1 MAMYRQSG
9 WTERVGLRGGG
20 GCPGDNGGSNSNSN
34 DHHHYHHEGG
44 GPPPDSVSVRVA
56 PHHRVGAAGA
66 RNRRSGRSEKALLK
80 LSSRRGLLF
89 ILPSLLLIFVTFFA
103 FSILSRDTKDVQ
115 HFYDQTKSNSM
126 DGLSNATKKNA
137 AFKVLKFGHGSVSL
151 GRDSRYWD
159 GDDRRRDDEYNEDAV
174 EHYNVTISISRGR
187 KHVREKWKNQEN
199 PSKSAEGHVVTGVSE
214 NVPVTGTFGRPPTKQ
229 TWNYKNKRLYNEGGQ
244 NELKHYEAEFQ
255 ASKKKEE
262 DREKYSSSDSHSA
275 QKNKNKLSSMDD
287 MDEGSQ
293 SDKIDIDDEYDI
305 DVQDINVDDEIDGSN
320 DQTDSSFQKYHS
332 KRELVGGITREDSS
346 ILSER
351 SAGDKAQNVHNGGTE
366 GHSAKTTSLGTKSSV
381 KRRGKRH
388 KNTSASCGMKFLN
401 SSSHVIEP
409 LESKKFMR
417 FSLHY
422 TEREDAPSGLE
433 NWEPRFAGH
442 QSLEEREQSFNASDQ
457 RINCGFVKGPS
468 GFPSTGFDLA
478 EDDMKFMSSC
488 HIAVSSCIFGNSD
501 RLRVPNN
508 KMVSRLSRKSVCF
521 VMFVDENTL
530 ETMSLEGQKPD
541 QMGFVGLWKI
551 VMVKN
556 LPYSDMRRVGKVPK
570 FLAHR
575 LFTTARIAPID
586 IGHAI
591 ASSNPHSH
599 SRRPREIVLLC
610 KTKINNLHGYILS
623 SSSPNFSLIDSRRG
637 GSCHNDQPAR
647 QQEQDRN
654 QGPATEQQAG
664 PGRLRRQRAQTSHR
678 DCSRADKQ
686 RPMLP
691 ETVEV
696 RSLESDG
703 GRGNRQAD
711 RALLEKQSRDRR
723 RETGAGKEPRQ
734 QGSPEPDGARRRSRR
749 RADAQ
754 AEPDGGSGVGR
765 GEGVG

>member
-9 WTERVGLRGGG
+9 WTDRVGLRGGG

-34 DHHHYHHEGG
+34 DHHHHHHEGG

-115 HFYDQTKSNSM
+115 HFYDQTKTNSM
-126 DGLSNATKKNA
+126 DSLSNATKKNA

-187 KHVREKWKNQEN
+187 KHVREKWKKQED
-199 PSKSAEGHVVTGVSE
+199 PYKSAEGHVVTSVSE
-214 NVPVTGTFGRPPTKQ
+214 NVPVKGTFGRPLTKQ

-255 ASKKKEE
+255 ASKEKEE
-262 DREKYSSSDSHSA
+262 GREKYSSSDSHSA
-275 QKNKNKLSSMDD
+275 QKNKNKLSSMED

-332 KRELVGGITREDSS
+332 KKELVSGITREDSS

-351 SAGDKAQNVHNGGTE
+351 SAGDKAQNVHNGGAE

-442 QSLEEREQSFNASDQ
+442 QSLEERERSFNASDQ

-551 VMVKN
+551 VVVKN

-575 LFTTARIAPID
+575 LFTTARYSIWLDSKLRLQNDPLLILEYFLFRK
-586 IGHAI
+586 GHEYAI
-591 ASSNPHSH
+591 SNHYDRH
-599 SRRPREIVLLC
+599 CVWEEVMQNKRLD
-610 KTKINNLHGYILS
+610 KFNHT
-623 SSSPNFSLIDSRRG
+623 LID
-637 GSCHNDQPAR
+637 
-647 QQEQDRN
+647 QQFDFY
-654 QGPATEQQAG
+654 
-664 PGRLRRQRAQTSHR
+664 
-678 DCSRADKQ
+678 
-686 RPMLP
+686 
-691 ETVEV
+691 
-696 RSLESDG
+696 
-703 GRGNRQAD
+703 QAD
-711 RALLEKQSRDRR
+711 GLKRFNASDSDKLLPSYVPEGSFIVRAHTAMSNLFSCLWFNEVDRFTPRDQLSFAYTYLKLRKMNPEKPFYLHMFKDCERR
-723 RETGAGKEPRQ
+723 LITKLYRHRNENKRNLP
-734 QGSPEPDGARRRSRR
+734 S
-749 RADAQ
+749 Q
-754 AEPDGGSGVGR
+754 AIE
-765 GEGVG
+765 